1 MDQTNCQTVIE
12 QRLSA
17 SGQTDP
23 ADVWSHVDW
32 VHGELLITCK
42 ASIGTTVGWTC
53 RVHQSECKQKSV
65 WLQHKLQY
73 LVCQRDNVCQPFK
86 EQRNLHRSI
95 RCHVI
100 INMLCNM
107 RR

>member
-42 ASIGTTVGWTC
+42 AIIGTKVGWTPK
-53 RVHQSECKQKSV
+53 RVQTEVCLATAQAAVSCVSRTFKWCLQVKENRSYLSSHAHQ
-65 WLQHKLQY
+65 
-73 LVCQRDNVCQPFK
+73 RG
-86 EQRNLHRSI
+86 
-95 RCHVI
+95 
-100 INMLCNM
+100 
-107 RR
+107 